1 MLVKV
6 LKSIFKLGV
15 YAAGVAAVV
24 GVWDYTRQAKA
35 ADFQYTVGA
44 HAASLAD
51 RYGTEAQFAVGA
63 LDMVKGGVRNGLE
76 WEGSTGLLGKSGDA
90 SPTPEVEMAQSDLP
104 EIEAGAFEPGT
115 EPSAAVEIAADR
127 IVLAP
132 ETSLFPRVRALR

>member
-63 LDMVKGGVRNGLE
+63 LDIAKGGVRNGLE
-76 WEGSTGLLGKSGDA
+76 WADNAGLLGKTGDA

-104 EIEAGAFEPGT
+104 EIESGVLAPVA
-115 EPSAAVEIAADR
+115 EPSDAVEIAAVR
-127 IVLAP
+127 TVLAP